1 MKQKNTMQVQPS
13 RVARK
18 IDVTDLRAAYDENV
32 KWLLSE
38 KIFLAHIMVYAVKE
52 YLGMNPWDVREL
64 MEGEPQVGTVAVNP
78 GETNTT
84 EIVGDNVENSFP
96 NEGKI
101 TYDIRFH
108 AWAPEKDELIELII
122 DIEAQRKYHPGY
134 DLVTRGIF
142 YGARMISAQ
151 MGTEFQ
157 DDNYDELKKVYSI
170 WICMDSPRY
179 AENTITEYG
188 IQQRNIIGNF
198 PSGKT
203 RYDLMSVLMICLS
216 SDLETGERDK
226 KLHRLLGAL
235 LSSTLTKQEKKTIME
250 QEYGIPMTEKVERRV
265 NVMCNL
271 SGAIEERGIEQGIE
285 RGEAIRLVKSIEAN
299 MRNFHID
306 LETACKGNDVTV
318 EDYWKAKKCIGEE

>member
-1 MKQKNTMQVQPS
+1 MKQKNTTQFQPS

-52 YLGMNPWDVREL
+52 YKGMNPWEVCGL
-64 MEGEPQVGTVAVNP
+64 IEGEPQVGKVAVNP
-78 GETNTT
+78 GETNTA
-84 EIVGDNVENSFP
+84 EIVGDNVENTVP

-108 AWAPEKDELIELII
+108 AWAPGKDKLIELLI

-157 DDNYDELKKVYSI
+157 DDNYDDLKKVYSI

-179 AENTITEYG
+179 AENTITEYS
-188 IQQRNIIGNF
+188 IQQSNIIGDF
-198 PSGKT
+198 PNDKT
-203 RYDLMSVLMICLS
+203 RYDLMSVLMICLP
-216 SDLETGERDK
+216 SDLALGDANT

-235 LSSTLTKQEKKTIME
+235 LSSTLTRQEKKTIIE
-250 QEYGIPMTEKVERRV
+250 QEYRIPMTEKVERRV
-265 NVMCNL
+265 NEMCNL

-299 MRNFHID
+299 VRNFHID